1 MTTERRY
8 FTLSNKIKP
17 VPKAAPRRRGWGR
30 WVLLCAAVL
39 LVLLLLA
46 GVFFPAEANPDRV
59 IRFFR
64 YMGLRDREGYGQ
76 ISFEGGAG
84 SACACLGDGFL
95 TGNENGLAL
104 YGLDGEQLALLQG
117 SLPTPVLRTG
127 GELGFCFSPGSAYAA
142 VVRADGSVLKDTALS
157 GAIIDADLSF
167 DGYSACLTAESGSKA
182 VATVMDPR
190 QEPVFRFSSR
200 TRFLNACA
208 VSERGEYLAAARLE
222 EQDSVFRSGLLIL
235 RTDEALTDLE
245 RDESSAITVDL
256 GNQVVYELRFLDR
269 SHLMAVAQDEIVFF
283 SVSGERLASVSLRD
297 QRLSDYSVSSEG
309 WVILALEQG
318 SGARVITL
326 DAKGKTLEEMKLTE
340 RVRSVSAA
348 GKYAAVLSEL
358 DLRTY
363 DRRLKLFDRSW
374 DVLGAARAIARP
386 DGTVLLVSGG
396 GTKLFIP

>member
-1 MTTERRY
+1 M
-8 FTLSNKIKP
+8 
-17 VPKAAPRRRGWGR
+17 
-30 WVLLCAAVL
+30 
-39 LVLLLLA
+39 
-46 GVFFPAEANPDRV
+46 
-59 IRFFR
+59 
-64 YMGLRDREGYGQ
+64 
-76 ISFEGGAG
+76 
-84 SACACLGDGFL
+84 
-95 TGNENGLAL
+95 
-104 YGLDGEQLALLQG
+104 
-117 SLPTPVLRTG
+117 
-127 GELGFCFSPGSAYAA
+127 
-142 VVRADGSVLKDTALS
+142 
-157 GAIIDADLSF
+157 
-167 DGYSACLTAESGSKA
+167 
-182 VATVMDPR
+182 
-190 QEPVFRFSSR
+190 
-200 TRFLNACA
+200 
-208 VSERGEYLAAARLE
+208 
-222 EQDSVFRSGLLIL
+222 
-235 RTDEALTDLE
+235 
-245 RDESSAITVDL
+245 DL